1 MFCNIFQKLFNV
13 FQNFSVQLLCVRN
26 FDMFFFVVQINDV
39 MLFEKNRLLSISFK
53 PKNASRNAFNR
64 LSYESLR
71 FNESSSKSERSEI
84 SSCFQ

>member
-13 FQNFSVQLLCVRN
+13 FQNFSVQLLCVMN

-39 MLFEKNRLLSISFK
+39 ICEKNRLLSISFK